1 MISEAGSSFGRDLRP
16 EADPTDPTA
25 PPPSEKSI
33 PVDISK
39 FRERPEQLCCGGLL
53 RKLLRLVVVGS

>member
-1 MISEAGSSFGRDLRP
+1 MISEAGNSFGRDLRL

-33 PVDISK
+33 PVDIST
-39 FRERPEQLCCGGLL
+39 FQGRPEQLCSGGLS
-53 RKLLRLVVVGS
+53 RKVLHRVVVGY